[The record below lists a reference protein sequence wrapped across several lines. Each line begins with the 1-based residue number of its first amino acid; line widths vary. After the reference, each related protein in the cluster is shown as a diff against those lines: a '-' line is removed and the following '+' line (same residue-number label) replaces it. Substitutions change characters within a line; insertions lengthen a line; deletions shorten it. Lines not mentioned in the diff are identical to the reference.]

1 MNKKAV
7 SAISIAVLAGALFL
21 QAMVAGG
28 VASTEMG
35 MVMDAMRV
43 LLRSDYLYYELNSIN
58 GAEETKEKIWVDMIS
73 GSWVEELTVS
83 DDDGVS
89 VSWLRYSDGTE
100 EWWNYGQTGWEPA
113 ESVSRAPGLS
123 VITDFALGVNAI
135 ADTQVIEEEDGS
147 KEIIFTLADEMYEK
161 HKEEMLDLLGKEND
175 DEKTQSVTYQQYLDT
190 SLDDASFAYKIDE
203 EGALTEVDFSVDVT
217 QPQILLK
224 GAGTYELG
232 NTTTRQMGYTTE
244 IVSGKRG
251 EVPEKIRQCQAQV
264 EGL

>member
-147 KEIIFTLADEMYEK
+147 KEIIYAC
-161 HKEEMLDLLGKEND
+161 G
-175 DEKTQSVTYQQYLDT
+175 
-190 SLDDASFAYKIDE
+190 
-203 EGALTEVDFSVDVT
+203 
-217 QPQILLK
+217 
-224 GAGTYELG
+224 
-232 NTTTRQMGYTTE
+232 
-244 IVSGKRG
+244 
-251 EVPEKIRQCQAQV
+251 
-264 EGL
+264 

>member
-43 LLRSDYLYYELNSIN
+43 LLRSDYLYYELNSTN
-58 GAEETKEKIWVDMIS
+58 GTEETKEKIWVDMIS
-73 GSWVEELTVS
+73 GSWVEELMVS

-123 VITDFALGVNAI
+123 VITDFALGVDDI
-135 ADTQVIEEEDGS
+135 ADTQVIEEDGS
-147 KEIIFTLADEMYEK
+147 REIIFTIANEMYEK
-161 HKEEMLDLLGKEND
+161 HKEEMLEMLGAEND
-175 DEKTQSVTYQQYLDT
+175 DAKMQSITYQQYADT
-190 SLDDASFAYKIDE
+190 TLDDAGFTYKIDE
-203 EGALTEVDFSVDVT
+203 KGALTEVDFSVNVT

-224 GAGTYELG
+224 GAGNYELG
-232 NTTTRQMGYTTE
+232 NTTTRQMGYTTK
-244 IVSGKRG
+244 IISKKRG